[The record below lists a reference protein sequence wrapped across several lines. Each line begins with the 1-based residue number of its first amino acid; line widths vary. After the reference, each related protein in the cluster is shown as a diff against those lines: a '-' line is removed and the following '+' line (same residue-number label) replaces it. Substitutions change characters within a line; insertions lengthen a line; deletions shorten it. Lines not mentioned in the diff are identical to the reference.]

1 MSATLTSK
9 GQVTI
14 PVEIRER
21 LGLQQGDQI
30 EFTSENGKMVI
41 RKFIPVGK
49 NPFLEQIGIIPSLPG
64 TSVERQRELRGWD
77 EWDREN
83 LA

>member
-14 PVEIRER
+14 PREIRER

-30 EFTSENGKMVI
+30 EFESENGKMVI
-41 RKFIPVGK
+41 RKLVPAGK
-49 NPFLEQIGIIPSLPG
+49 NPFLEQIGITSSLAG
-64 TSVERQRELRGWD
+64 NAVDRQRELRGWD